1 MFVFSILFYH
11 IKIQKSIVRCTRS
24 CTPDIFLI
32 EIFIFFCRKK
42 IKRQE
47 RKFLSV
53 QQAKKLLAPTIR
65 FLYSIDKVQ
74 KYITVDF
81 DTGEKTFVFP
91 SAFEMGF
98 LELK

>member
-1 MFVFSILFYH
+1 MFVFVILFYH

-47 RKFLSV
+47 R
-53 QQAKKLLAPTIR
+53 R
-65 FLYSIDKVQ
+65 FLPLNVEVNYTIKCNTLQ
-74 KYITVDF
+74 KNDSSYKS
-81 DTGEKTFVFP
+81 TGNER
-91 SAFEMGF
+91 
-98 LELK
+98 L